1 MQLSKIDARIMR
13 NVTGMQQLELK
24 LEPVSAHD
32 YRSILLPLVK
42 SYLRV
47 CIEFVEICAMFLV
60 IFMDSIFVFFF
71 HSLFQAH
78 LEDLAEKDATEKSD
92 AAREAFLAELALDSK
107 KSVRGGSDN
116 SRHTH
121 EKIKDKKK
129 NKEYRKTKDSKVS
142 ILRSS
147 FISLMQC

>member
-47 CIEFVEICAMFLV
+47 CIELMETCVMFLF
-60 IFMDSIFVFFF
+60 IFMD
-71 HSLFQAH
+71 
-78 LEDLAEKDATEKSD
+78 
-92 AAREAFLAELALDSK
+92 
-107 KSVRGGSDN
+107 
-116 SRHTH
+116 
-121 EKIKDKKK
+121 
-129 NKEYRKTKDSKVS
+129 
-142 ILRSS
+142 
-147 FISLMQC
+147 

>member
-47 CIEFVEICAMFLV
+47 DIEQLDLIVEFLA
-60 IFMDSIFVFFF
+60 FFGPNF
-71 HSLFQAH
+71 NFNISFQAH

-107 KSVRGGSDN
+107 KGARGGSDN
-116 SRHTH
+116 SKHMHDKT
-121 EKIKDKKK
+121 KDKRKH
-129 NKEYRKTKDSKVS
+129 KEFRKTKDSKVL
-142 ILRSS
+142 ILR
-147 FISLMQC
+147 FWFLFCCQ